1 MAKRTL
7 ATPPASAAPAPAA
20 VDELDFE
27 QALAALEA
35 LVGELEAG
43 DQPLERSLAAFER
56 GVALT
61 RRCQAALRAAEQK
74 VEILTRDSADAPLQ
88 PFEPDS

>member
-1 MAKRTL
+1 MPKGKPA
-7 ATPPASAAPAPAA
+7 ASAPSAE
-20 VDELDFE
+20 VDTLDFE
-27 QALAALEA
+27 QALAALEQ

-43 DQPLERSLAAFER
+43 DQPLEQALASFER

-74 VEILTRDSADAPLQ
+74 VEILVRDTADAPLE
-88 PFEPDS
+88 PFEPGQ

>member
-1 MAKRTL
+1 MPKGKPA
-7 ATPPASAAPAPAA
+7 ASAPPAEA
-20 VDELDFE
+20 ETLDFE
-27 QALAALEA
+27 QALAALEQ

-43 DQPLERSLAAFER
+43 DQPLEQALASFER

-74 VEILTRDSADAPLQ
+74 VEILSRDAGDARLE
-88 PFEPDS
+88 PFEPER